1 MAKKLVPSEF
11 KTHLIDQ
18 IVESVTEP
26 ANTVYYAFVGN
37 HMTDAS
43 TIEEIDEPLEK
54 LKNLSIDTYRNM
66 IFGKKITSN
75 DVKIMIKRNDWVA
88 NTVYQMYDDEVEDL
102 YDKNFHVVVDE
113 NSFKH
118 VYKCLYNAGGKVSTS
133 KPLFQDAKYDAA
145 LFQEGDNYY
154 ETADGYQWKYMYS
167 IPSTTFTKFA
177 TQNYI
182 PVVANTTV
190 SNNATEGSIDV
201 VKVDTG
207 GRNYNNFVRAQF
219 NNSDIGARGTSD
231 ELRLPAGSSTVQD
244 FYANTI
250 MYLTS
255 GTGAGQYRKIK
266 SSEDPS
272 SNGQVFV
279 TLDQDGDDDIY
290 GLFNPSPDGTT
301 TYEIMPECRIIGDG
315 TETVTAYAR
324 AIIDEAST
332 NSVSKIEMLDVGRD
346 YNFAT
351 AEILQGVVGS
361 SANNFLSVGEKTA
374 PTPATVRPMI
384 SPQGGHGTNSAI
396 ELGGRF
402 LSMYMKFERDEGDT
416 IPTENSFSQFGII
429 RDPLFSNVEIGTTTS
444 ANTSQAGA
452 DGTFAANETFVQF
465 EKLKLQGSFTVV
477 DGNTA
482 LVQEANG
489 SFDYSAFLKDSDY
502 IFIKSDTSVTYNH
515 LSKVAISGSNNT
527 SIELQTAP
535 SFTLTPGTTTSNTT
549 AYLARVIST
558 GKIKQVS
565 NTSSFYANKVD
576 PSLVP
581 GELIYGQTSKS
592 VANVASINI
601 NSRIQANTAQ
611 YNFGSYRQVTTILGT
626 LADPNTPFEA
636 DEEVYQT
643 NKDFTAKVFSA
654 NNTHLLVT
662 NVSGTLDTSVD
673 IIGRNNG
680 AVLQSTV
687 GNTLD
692 KYNGDLDPTEGN
704 IIYLQNDV
712 PVTRNQNQTEE
723 IRVILEF

>member
-54 LKNLSIDTYRNM
+54 LKTLSIDTYRNM
-66 IFGKKITSN
+66 IFGKKITSS
-75 DVKIMIKRNDWVA
+75 DVKIMVKRNDWVA

-102 YDKNFHVVVDE
+102 YDKNFFVVVDE
-113 NSFKH
+113 NAFKH
-118 VYKCLYNAGGKVSTS
+118 VYKCLYNAGGKASTA

-201 VKVDTG
+201 VKVDTS
-207 GRNYNNFVRAQF
+207 GRNYNNFIRAQF
-219 NNSDIGARGTSD
+219 NNSDLNARGTSD
-231 ELRLPAGSSTVQD
+231 ELRLPSGSSTVQD

-250 MYLTS
+250 IYLTS

-301 TYEIMPECRIIGDG
+301 TYEIMPECKIIGDG

-361 SANNFLSVGEKTA
+361 STDNFLSVGEKTA

-384 SPQGGHGTNSAI
+384 SPQGGHGANSAI

-416 IPTENSFSQFGII
+416 IPTENSFSQFGIL

-444 ANTSQAGA
+444 ANTSQAGT
-452 DGTFAANETFVQF
+452 DGTFAENETFIQF
-465 EKLKLQGSFTVV
+465 EKLKLQGTFTVV

-489 SFDYSAFLKDSDY
+489 SFDYSAFLKDDDY
-502 IFIKSDTSVTYNH
+502 IFIKSDSSVTYNH
-515 LSKVAISGSNNT
+515 LSKVAITGSNST

-535 SFTLTPGTTTSNTT
+535 SFTSTPGTTTSNTS
-549 AYLARVIST
+549 AYFARVIST

-576 PSLVP
+576 PSLIP
-581 GELIYGQTSKS
+581 GELIYGQTSKA

-611 YNFGSYRQVTTILGT
+611 YNFGSYRQVTTILGS
-626 LADPNTPFEA
+626 LADQNIPFEA
-636 DEEVYQT
+636 DEEVYQSG
-643 NKDFTAKVFSA
+643 KDFTAKVFSA

-662 NVSGTLDTSVD
+662 NVSGTLDTAED
-673 IIGRNNG
+673 IIGRDNG